1 MTRYYISGSNG
12 RIGSTICGLLR
23 MQGHEIEPITRAHLH
38 LKSDLG
44 FKQNV
49 KENRILLHLA
59 WPVDG
64 IDYRNSLENQEF
76 LEVSKR
82 FLARYADSF
91 DKVLVSGSIFEM
103 PKDKNELHDD
113 TSVEPRCRYSES
125 KVMLHDWIMQNRIN
139 YSWPIIPYVVSAK
152 DPEFKL
158 IPTILRAV
166 KKPELTMPLK
176 YPKIERNFIH
186 VRECASIIVACLN
199 KDVVGRYLIGSETDI
214 TPADLVEEFKLN
226 WESVETEYEEKEIKQ
241 KLVFLKVYR
250 ASRGKKVTNH
260 ERASQ
265 LRDLILEEL
274 RT

>member
-23 MQGHEIEPITRAHLH
+23 MQGHEIEPVTRAHLH
-38 LKSDLG
+38 LESDLG

-59 WPVDG
+59 WPVNG

-76 LEVSKR
+76 LKVSKN
-82 FLARYADSF
+82 FFAKYADSF
-91 DKVLVSGSIFEM
+91 DKVLIPGSILEM
-103 PKDKNELHDD
+103 PKYKNELHDD
-113 TSVEPRCRYSES
+113 TSAEPRCRYSES
-125 KVMLHDWIMQNRIN
+125 KVMLHDWVMQNRIN

-166 KKPELTMPLK
+166 KKPELPVPLK
-176 YPKIERNFIH
+176 SPKIERNFIH
-186 VRECASIIVACLN
+186 VRECASIIVACVN

-214 TPADLVEEFKLN
+214 TSADLVEEFKLN
-226 WESVETEYEEKEIKQ
+226 WESVETEHEEKEIKQ
-241 KLVFLKVYR
+241 KLVFLKMYR
-250 ASRGKKVTNH
+250 ASHGKKVTNH

-265 LRDLILEEL
+265 LRDLIFHEL